1 MWFIH
6 HPYVR
11 AWQYRKLMPICPDEK
26 VGTRYEVAYVR
37 EMNKGEH
44 CEVFFPHDEN
54 MSVLQTKREVATVGC
69 IYIMPFILFILT
81 INVFFC

>member
-1 MWFIH
+1 MSSEICTAWPICIPKILSKGMTGMWFIH
-6 HPYVR
+6 HPYVS

-44 CEVFFPHDEN
+44 CEVFFL
-54 MSVLQTKREVATVGC
+54 MMK
-69 IYIMPFILFILT
+69 I
-81 INVFFC
+81 